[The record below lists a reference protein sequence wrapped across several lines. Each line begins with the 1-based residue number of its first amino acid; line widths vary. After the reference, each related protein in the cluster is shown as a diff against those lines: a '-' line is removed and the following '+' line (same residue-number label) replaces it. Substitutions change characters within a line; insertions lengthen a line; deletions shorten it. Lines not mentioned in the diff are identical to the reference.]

1 MRIFCQPL
9 SPFLTRDSSSGLIN
23 CTSIESHEII
33 IMSQKSYKLY
43 YFRARGRGEFIRL
56 AFLIAGVEFEDFC
69 VDIEKD
75 WPAFK
80 ASK

>member
-1 MRIFCQPL
+1 
-9 SPFLTRDSSSGLIN
+9 
-23 CTSIESHEII
+23 
-33 IMSQKSYKLY
+33 MSQKSYKLY

-56 AFLIAGVEFEDFC
+56 AFFIAGVEFEDFC
-69 VDIEKD
+69 VDFEKD

>member
-1 MRIFCQPL
+1 
-9 SPFLTRDSSSGLIN
+9 
-23 CTSIESHEII
+23 
-33 IMSQKSYKLY
+33 MSQKSYKLY